1 MEIIARL
8 REEREILVARVT
20 QIDKML
26 HQYDAWGREAQLL
39 LSLTAAARPD
49 SGDGPAFATGP
60 KAVLDTGVSD
70 QQKYGK
76 FGKMSTRERSSLP
89 VQGAKTPIR
98 EFEAAVIDVL
108 RENDLPMNRIAL
120 YDALTARGIVIG
132 DGQKDKELNAL
143 SARVYRMAQGGG
155 PLISEQGQGYS
166 LRQGDEFGDDNEQDS
181 PSVNDFDGSDLV

>member
-8 REEREILVARVT
+8 REEREVLLARVT

-26 HQYDAWGREAQLL
+26 QQYDAWGREAQLL
-39 LSLTAAARPD
+39 LSLTAAVRPD
-49 SGDGPAFATGP
+49 SGDGPAIATEP
-60 KAVLDTGVSD
+60 KTVLGTGVSE
-70 QQKYGK
+70 QQKYRQ
-76 FGKMSTRERSSLP
+76 FGNLRPRARSSLP
-89 VQGAKTPIR
+89 VHGAKTPIR

-166 LRQGDEFGDDNEQDS
+166 LRQFDEVGADNEQNS